1 MTFRYAKEAGM
12 TTPTDHGV
20 VSLTSPYPF
29 ADTVQRLL
37 AAFAAQGVKVFAV
50 IDQQAEAV
58 SAGLAMPPTTLI
70 LFGNPKAGTPL
81 MLAQPLSGIDLPLKA
96 LVAEVTPRQVTVS
109 FNAAAYVIQRHGLP
123 EALTANLLAPEKLM
137 AKVLAVPA

>member
-1 MTFRYAKEAGM
+1 MTSPAGSS
-12 TTPTDHGV
+12 PQDRGI
-20 VSLTSPYPF
+20 VSLASPYPF

-58 SAGLAMPPTTLI
+58 AAGLTMPATTLI

-81 MLAQPLSGIDLPLKA
+81 MLAQPLSGLDLPLKA
-96 LVAEVTPRQVTVS
+96 LVTEAGARVTVS

-123 EALTANLLAPEKLM
+123 EALAANLAPPEKLM
-137 AKVLAVPA
+137 AKVLAA